1 MKHLPFCHPG
11 DFDDNGLLKAPVLFW
26 VGLVVMARAGWLM
39 GAAMTTQQGGQ
50 WLAQLYPGD
59 VSQWLGLFSGLPS
72 LLMVFCYPVRGQLP
86 FLARG
91 LYLLMLMAVFVTGAG
106 DCLMMRLSPAQWEV
120 GWFFLCLDVACMV
133 MLWPDRWLRAV
144 FSGPGRFAANE
155 GGCATGGDED
165 VRKSVYSGGQTPGLP
180 ADREF

>member
-1 MKHLPFCHPG
+1 
-11 DFDDNGLLKAPVLFW
+11 
-26 VGLVVMARAGWLM
+26 M

-50 WLAQLYPGD
+50 WFAQLYPGD

>member
-1 MKHLPFCHPG
+1 MMREPVHYPG
-11 DFDDNGLLKAPVLFW
+11 DYDENGLLKAPVLFW
-26 VGLVVMARAGWLM
+26 VGGIVLARAWCLT
-39 GAAMTTQQGGQ
+39 GAAMTSQLGGQ

-106 DCLMMRLSPAQWEV
+106 DCLMMMRLSPGQWEV
-120 GWFFLCLDVACMV
+120 GWFFVFLDVVGMV
-133 MLWPDRWLRAV
+133 MLWPDRWLRGV
-144 FSGPGRFAANE
+144 FFCPEWPAANE
-155 GGCATGGDED
+155 E
-165 VRKSVYSGGQTPGLP
+165 
-180 ADREF
+180 

>member
-1 MKHLPFCHPG
+1 MMREPVHYPG
-11 DFDDNGLLKAPVLFW
+11 DYDENGLLKAPVLFW
-26 VGLVVMARAGWLM
+26 VGGIVLARAWCLT
-39 GAAMTTQQGGQ
+39 GAAMTSQLGGQ

-91 LYLLMLMAVFVTGAG
+91 LYLLMLMAVFVTGLG
-106 DCLMMRLSPAQWEV
+106 DCLMLMRLSPAQWEA
-120 GWFFLCLDVACMV
+120 GWFFLCLDAACMV

-144 FSGPGRFAANE
+144 FSGPGLIR
-155 GGCATGGDED
+155 
-165 VRKSVYSGGQTPGLP
+165 
-180 ADREF
+180 RE